1 MCRSAISFAVSN
13 ALILA
18 CVLLTYPTAA
28 TAQRHGGGGSNIGG
42 GINGSVS
49 GSNRPT
55 GLDEKDSLKDF
66 HEVLAVQATS
76 EQIAEFQALVKST
89 EAAQAGLQAFL
100 QPLRKENGA
109 AESARREALDPA
121 LENSRNGTKKF
132 QEGFSEA
139 QKAGLKDIV
148 KRLAKADSDLEQE
161 EKKLDQSL
169 DLKAAAPD
177 MLAHAESLDKALT
190 DFYNQQLALGREM
203 SIVLASGQD
212 LVFMLP
218 KVNSVVSM
226 NHRTIPVAISGA
238 LSQIAAQSGQR
249 TFKLELIADLSDLQQ
264 NITGLLRAQIETSAT
279 CGERLTIRQARLT
292 PADPASL
299 LVLWLHYERW
309 MCTGTPGRGTPTE
322 LAEGDGT
329 VEIKLTASVEKPNTL
344 KMSAA
349 FGRIDAVG
357 MFGEALRSG
366 SLGDDLKDQ
375 VAQSVLSTA
384 RAGSDIKTTLPPAI
398 QNSALIQNV
407 KFQNVGVGG
416 LSVVLDG
423 QVELSNEQTDQLASQ
438 LNQALSAQGTAT
450 R

>member
-1 MCRSAISFAVSN
+1 MLRSGIFSVSD

-18 CVLLTYPTAA
+18 CVLLAYPLAA

-42 GINGSVS
+42 GINGSIS

-89 EAAQAGLQAFL
+89 EAAQSEVQAFL
-100 QPLRKENGA
+100 QPLRKDNPV
-109 AESARREALDPA
+109 AESARRNTLDPA
-121 LENSRNGTKKF
+121 IENARNGNKKF

-139 QKAGLKDIV
+139 QKSGLKEIA
-148 KRLAKADSDLEQE
+148 KRLAKADSDVEQE

-169 DLKAAAPD
+169 DLKAAAPE
-177 MLAHAESLDKALT
+177 LVSHAESLDKALT
-190 DFYNQQLALGREM
+190 DFRNEQLALGREM
-203 SIVLASGQD
+203 SITLASGQD
-212 LVFMLP
+212 LAFVLP
-218 KVNSVVSM
+218 KVKSLVSL
-226 NHRTIPVAISGA
+226 NHQTIPVAISGV
-238 LSQIAAQSGQR
+238 LSQIAAQGGQR
-249 TFKLELIADLSDLQQ
+249 TFKLEVMTDLSSLQQ
-264 NITGLLRAQIETSAT
+264 NIADLLRAQIETSAP

-292 PADPASL
+292 PADPGGL

-309 MCTGTPGRGTPTE
+309 ICMRTMGQQTANE

-329 VEIKLTASVEKPNTL
+329 VEIKLTAAVEKPNTL
-344 KMSAA
+344 KISAA
-349 FGRIDAVG
+349 FGRIEANG
-357 MFGEALRSG
+357 MFGDALRSG
-366 SLGDDLKDQ
+366 SLGDDLKNQ
-375 VAQSVLSTA
+375 VAQSVLSAA
-384 RAGSDIKTTLPPAI
+384 RAGSDFKITLPLAI
-398 QNSALIQNV
+398 QNSTTIQSA
-407 KFQNVGVGG
+407 KFQGVGAGG

-423 QVELSNEQTDQLASQ
+423 QIELSNEQTDQLASQ